1 MHINVHQS
9 KNCQTVCQWAN
20 LRLNRHHTCDQ
31 YPQFLASFTRAGYL
45 PHRADPG
52 LAPVTVDTHT
62 DWFDVIWIHST
73 AVPIPV

>member
-1 MHINVHQS
+1 M
-9 KNCQTVCQWAN
+9 QWAN

-62 DWFDVIWIHST
+62 EWFDVIWIHST
-73 AVPIPV
+73 ALPIPV